1 MPRRSSASRSRSRD
15 RIADLENRVDEVS
28 VRVDATDDTVSRM
41 VESLQRQAGSLAH
54 RVRTL
59 ERLLETLQHFSM
71 QHSDRLATLEARAG
85 VPTPP
90 AGPPPA
96 TPSIRSIPLALA
108 RGSVGDEFR
117 RGGVDGEEP

>member
-15 RIADLENRVDEVS
+15 RIADLENRVDEVA
-28 VRVDATDDTVSRM
+28 VRVAATDETESRM
-41 VESLQRQAGSLAH
+41 VESLQRQLLRLSD

-59 ERLLETLQHFSM
+59 ERLLVTLQNFSL
-71 QHSDRLATLEARAG
+71 QHGHRLATLEARAG

-96 TPSIRSIPLALA
+96 TPSIPLARA
-108 RGSVGDEFR
+108 RGSVGDEYR
-117 RGGVDGEEP
+117 RQVDGSEP